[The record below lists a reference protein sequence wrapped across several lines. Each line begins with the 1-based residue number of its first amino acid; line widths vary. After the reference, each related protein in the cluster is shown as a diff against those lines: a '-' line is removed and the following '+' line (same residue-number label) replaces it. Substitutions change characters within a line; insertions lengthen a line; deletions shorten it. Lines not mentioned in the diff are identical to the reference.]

1 MGSWLS
7 SAYEQLVAIFNE
19 PSRRI
24 LKKKTASTRQRVH
37 VTESHSASLN
47 LKSASK
53 FGTGPIWGSVL
64 AVFGVVL
71 EFFNLLSH

>member
-1 MGSWLS
+1 MMQMRGI
-7 SAYEQLVAIFNE
+7 QLGTHITDSDE
-19 PSRRI
+19 
-24 LKKKTASTRQRVH
+24 L
-37 VTESHSASLN
+37 SLN

-71 EFFNLLSH
+71 EFFNLASH